1 MLAMPAHP
9 QHDELGFDP
18 VAGVLALILPG
29 LGHFVRGERFRGVM
43 IAVGVLGLFFG
54 GMLVGGL
61 SVIDRASQR
70 PETRISFIGQAFVGP
85 IALGVN
91 AIHQSRFKVMV
102 QDTDRRSGRP
112 ITRQAGPD
120 ESPKYR
126 VSVGKMHE
134 LGVLAA
140 LLAGMLNFIAFLD
153 ALMPNLRRRTDTDP
167 AAPAPTTGTIDRM
180 LGGGQR

>member
-1 MLAMPAHP
+1 MHAMPAHTE
-9 QHDELGFDP
+9 HDELGFDP
-18 VAGVLALILPG
+18 VAGVLALLMPG
-29 LGHFVRGERFRGVM
+29 LGHFARGERFRGVM

-54 GMLVGGL
+54 GMLVGGM
-61 SVIDRASQR
+61 SVVDRASKR

-91 AIHQSRFKVMV
+91 AIHQSTFKVMV

-112 ITRQAGPD
+112 IQRQAGPS
-120 ESPKYR
+120 EHPKYR

-153 ALMPNLRRRTDTDP
+153 ALMPNLRRRPDP
-167 AAPAPTTGTIDRM
+167 VQAAPATTTGTIDRM
-180 LGGGQR
+180 LGGDQP